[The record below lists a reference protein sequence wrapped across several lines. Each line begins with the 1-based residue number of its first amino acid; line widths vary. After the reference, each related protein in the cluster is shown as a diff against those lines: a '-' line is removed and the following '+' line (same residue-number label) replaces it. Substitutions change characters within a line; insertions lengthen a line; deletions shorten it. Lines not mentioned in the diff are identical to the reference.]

1 MVLDIVEE
9 RVYPVCVGTT
19 EFVYLPVELAAGV
32 IESLTEF
39 VAHGVTVE
47 VYETTVNVADCVREF
62 LDVAVIVLDTT
73 SDLEMM
79 LDLDPIGETVDV
91 FDGGI
96 VLVCVTDAV
105 EVLEGATLLLDV
117 SVFKGFV
124 GEPRGLEEVVLDELI
139 LAVLVVEDVVVFV
152 PAIVLETV
160 GDADDVLELL
170 DVTVV
175 VIVLNMVIEPLGL
188 AEPLGDPV
196 DVFEGAI
203 ERVIVGDAELVLEGG
218 RDLDIVGEPVLVF
231 EVLTLPVDVFVG
243 GIVLDNLAEDVVVR
257 VAAIV

>member
-1 MVLDIVEE
+1 MGSTDS
-9 RVYPVCVGTT
+9 
-19 EFVYLPVELAAGV
+19 VYLPVELFAGV
-32 IESLTEF
+32 IEFLTEF
-39 VAHGVTVE
+39 VAHGDTVE

-62 LDVAVIVLDTT
+62 LDVAVIVLENA
-73 SDLEMM
+73 SDLEMR
-79 LDLDPIGETVDV
+79 LDLEAIAETVDV
-91 FDGGI
+91 FDGGR

-117 SVFKGFV
+117 IVFKRFV

-160 GDADDVLELL
+160 GDADVVLELL

-175 VIVLNMVIEPLGL
+175 VIVLKMVSEPLGL

-257 VAAIV
+257 LAAIV